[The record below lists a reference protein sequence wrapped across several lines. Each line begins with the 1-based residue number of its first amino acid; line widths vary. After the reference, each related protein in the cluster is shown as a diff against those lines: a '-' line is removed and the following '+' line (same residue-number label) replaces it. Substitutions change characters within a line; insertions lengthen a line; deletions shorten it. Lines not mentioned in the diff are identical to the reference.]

1 MQRSKPEALRPDQ
14 SRSEG
19 TPSLSERA
27 ERRSKTFWLL
37 LRRLSKVTRCKSE
50 TASRSTRRNGYSH
63 SQPEHGRLSGRH
75 REQAHSYRK
84 ANRSQ
89 QKTRR
94 QSLIC
99 RFPVPAEGRSE
110 ILQPPHFISRRL
122 VRVTQLQSRHHITNQ
137 RVTNHKLN
145 LPLLNPLNL
154 PRLTNERLT
163 AVQRPKLTRPKHLP
177 STVVIVPDP
186 PTTGSEY
193 SVLDHLD
200 MTVRN
205 KKPELVH
212 RPQFTQTRALRNM
225 RIQGASSV
233 QSSERHEFCTARN
246 TRSGCGIMIVTRPSR
261 LVRPVIPRGEPFGLA
276 G

>member
-1 MQRSKPEALRPDQ
+1 MTEFQRCHNSNDQ
-14 SRSEG
+14 
-19 TPSLSERA
+19 LI
-27 ERRSKTFWLL
+27 
-37 LRRLSKVTRCKSE
+37 
-50 TASRSTRRNGYSH
+50 
-63 SQPEHGRLSGRH
+63 RH
-75 REQAHSYRK
+75 D
-84 ANRSQ
+84 
-89 QKTRR
+89 
-94 QSLIC
+94 
-99 RFPVPAEGRSE
+99 
-110 ILQPPHFISRRL
+110 
-122 VRVTQLQSRHHITNQ
+122 
-137 RVTNHKLN
+137 KLN

-154 PRLTNERLT
+154 PRLANKRLT
-163 AVQRPKLTRPKHLP
+163 AIQRSKLTQAKHLP
-177 STVVIVPDP
+177 RTVVIVTDP

-205 KKPELVH
+205 KKRELVH

-225 RIQGASSV
+225 RIHGASSV

>member
-1 MQRSKPEALRPDQ
+1 MVAYKGAIAGKPAPTMKRSH
-14 SRSEG
+14 
-19 TPSLSERA
+19 PSN
-27 ERRSKTFWLL
+27 RR
-37 LRRLSKVTRCKSE
+37 
-50 TASRSTRRNGYSH
+50 
-63 SQPEHGRLSGRH
+63 
-75 REQAHSYRK
+75 
-84 ANRSQ
+84 Q

-99 RFPVPAEGRSE
+99 GFPVPAAERSE
-110 ILQPPHFISRRL
+110 ILQPPHLISRRL
-122 VRVTQLQSRHHITNQ
+122 VRVAQLKSSHHLTNQ
-137 RVTNHKLN
+137 SITNHKLN
-145 LPLLNPLNL
+145 LPFLDPLNP
-154 PRLTNERLT
+154 PRLANERLT
-163 AVQRPKLTRPKHLP
+163 AVQRPKLTRPRHLP
-177 STVVIVPDP
+177 RTVVIVPDP

-200 MTVRN
+200 MTVGN
-205 KKPELVH
+205 KKSELVH

>member
-50 TASRSTRRNGYSH
+50 TASRSTRRNGYSLN
-63 SQPEHGRLSGRH
+63 QTEHGRLSGRH

-84 ANRSQ
+84 ANRRQ

-99 RFPVPAEGRSE
+99 GFPVPAAKRSE
-110 ILQPPHFISRRL
+110 ILQPPHLISRRL

-163 AVQRPKLTRPKHLP
+163 AVQRPKLTRPEHLP
-177 STVVIVPDP
+177 GTVVIVTDP
-186 PTTGSEY
+186 PTTGSEH
-193 SVLDHLD
+193 SPFDHLD

-205 KKPELVH
+205 KKRQLVH
-212 RPQFTQTRALRNM
+212 RP
-225 RIQGASSV
+225 
-233 QSSERHEFCTARN
+233 
-246 TRSGCGIMIVTRPSR
+246 
-261 LVRPVIPRGEPFGLA
+261 
-276 G
+276 